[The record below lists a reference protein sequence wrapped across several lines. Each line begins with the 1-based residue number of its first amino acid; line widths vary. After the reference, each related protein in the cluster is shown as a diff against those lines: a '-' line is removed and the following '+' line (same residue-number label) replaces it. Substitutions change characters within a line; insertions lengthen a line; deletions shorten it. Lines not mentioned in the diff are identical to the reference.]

1 MAAERVRDGF
11 GADGLAR
18 ARRPSEI
25 ERESKP
31 GGMPFTEAQRLKIRS
46 CCVTCANALS
56 QGAPGRGRKNHIVE
70 GSTRHDGVDH
80 AAVARAK
87 QTGK

>member
-1 MAAERVRDGF
+1 MATERVRDGF

-31 GGMPFTEAQRLKIRS
+31 GGMPFPEAPAPEDQIVLCDLRE
-46 CCVTCANALS
+46 CVI
-56 QGAPGRGRKNHIVE
+56 QGAPGRERKNHIIE
-70 GSTRHDGVDH
+70 GSTRHDGVDR
-80 AAVARAK
+80 AAAAPAK